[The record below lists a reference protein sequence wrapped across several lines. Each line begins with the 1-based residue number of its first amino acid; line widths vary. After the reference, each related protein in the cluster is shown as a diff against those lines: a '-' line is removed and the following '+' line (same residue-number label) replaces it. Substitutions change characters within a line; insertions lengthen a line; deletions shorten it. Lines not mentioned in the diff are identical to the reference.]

1 MTLPDPIKQ
10 WLKSN
15 MIFLGAGFIVALL
28 AYWFF
33 FVHGYESTDNAYIK
47 ADMTVISPRVNGYI
61 TDVLVTENQAVKKDQ
76 VLVKID
82 DRDYKSRFEQAE
94 SQVRVISARIRAL
107 ESQVLLQDAVIEQ
120 AKAGMDSA
128 NATYDQASKEN
139 KRIQKLLKD
148 GAVSQQMMDA
158 ATAQY
163 KNAKA
168 LVQKSKAEHLGAENQ
183 KAAFEAQ
190 LEEGRAQL
198 VNAQAQAD
206 QAKRDLDYTEVK
218 APYDGKVGRKAM
230 QIGQLVRPGVA
241 LAYLVP
247 EEVWIEANFKETQIT
262 KMRAGNRVWL
272 EVDAY
277 PGKKFRGR
285 VDSLAPA
292 SGSEFSILPPENA
305 TGNFTKIVRRIPV
318 KLVIKGKDI
327 DKLKPGMSCHATV
340 RCR

>member
-1 MTLPDPIKQ
+1 MAIPESLKQ
-10 WLKSN
+10 WIKDNSILIGSGLAI
-15 MIFLGAGFIVALL
+15 IFLG
-28 AYWFF
+28 YWFF
-33 FVHGYESTDNAYIK
+33 CIHGFESTDNAYVK

-61 TDVLVTENQAVKKDQ
+61 TEVLVDENQSVKKDQ
-76 VLVKID
+76 LLARID

-94 SQVRVISARIRAL
+94 SQVRVISARIRSL
-107 ESQVLLQDAVIEQ
+107 ESQVSLQEAMIDQ
-120 AKAGMDSA
+120 TKAGMDSA
-128 NATYDQASKEN
+128 NATYEQASKEN

-158 ATAQY
+158 VTAQY

-168 LVQKSKAEHLGAENQ
+168 LVDKSKAEQLAAENQ
-183 KAAFEAQ
+183 KAAFDAQ

-198 VNAQAQAD
+198 VNVQAQAD
-206 QAKRDLDYTEVK
+206 QAQRDLAYTEVK
-218 APYDGKVGRKAM
+218 APFDGKVGRKAM

-247 EEVWIEANFKETQIT
+247 NDVWIEANFKETQIT
-262 KMRAGNRVWL
+262 KMRSGNRVWV

-277 PGKKFRGR
+277 PDVKFRGR

-318 KLVIKGKDI
+318 KLVLKGADL
-327 DKLKPGMSCHATV
+327 DKLKPGMSCYATV

>member
-1 MTLPDPIKQ
+1 MTTPDSLRL

-15 MIFLGAGFIVALL
+15 FILLGSVFVFSLL

-33 FVHGYESTDNAYIK
+33 FIHGFESTDNAYIK

-61 TDVLVTENQAVKKDQ
+61 TEVLINENQQ
-76 VLVKID
+76 VQKGQILVKID
-82 DRDYKSRFEQAE
+82 DRDYKSRLDQAE
-94 SQVRVISARIRAL
+94 SQVRVISSRIRSL
-107 ESQVLLQDAVIEQ
+107 ESQVALQEALIDQ
-120 AKAGMDSA
+120 AQAGMDSA
-128 NATYDQASKEN
+128 SATFEQASKEN
-139 KRIQKLLKD
+139 KRLQRLLKD
-148 GAVSQQMMDA
+148 GAVSQQMMDN

-190 LEEGRAQL
+190 LEEGKAQL

-206 QAKRDLDYTEVK
+206 QAQRDLSYAEVK
-218 APYDGKVGRKAM
+218 APFDGKVGRKAM

-247 EEVWIEANFKETQIT
+247 NEVWVEANFKETQIT
-262 KMRAGNRVWL
+262 KMRAGNRIWV

-318 KLVIKGKDI
+318 KLILKGDDL
-327 DKLKPGMSCHATV
+327 DKLKPGMSCYATV

>member
-1 MTLPDPIKQ
+1 MTIPDSLKL

-15 MIFLGAGFIVALL
+15 LILLGSIFSFSFL

-33 FVHGYESTDNAYIK
+33 FIHGFESTDNAYIK

-61 TDVLVTENQAVKKDQ
+61 TEVLINENQQ
-76 VLVKID
+76 VQKGQILVKID
-82 DRDYKSRFEQAE
+82 DRDYKSRLDQAE
-94 SQVRVISARIRAL
+94 SQVRVISSRIRSL
-107 ESQVLLQDAVIEQ
+107 ESQVALQEALIDQ
-120 AKAGMDSA
+120 AQAGMDSA
-128 NATYDQASKEN
+128 SATFEQASKEN
-139 KRIQKLLKD
+139 KRLQRLLKD
-148 GAVSQQMMDA
+148 GAVSQQMMDN

-190 LEEGRAQL
+190 LEEGKAQL

-206 QAKRDLDYTEVK
+206 QAQRDLSYAEVK
-218 APYDGKVGRKAM
+218 APFDGKVGRKAM

-247 EEVWIEANFKETQIT
+247 NEVWVEANFKETQIT
-262 KMRAGNRVWL
+262 KMRAGNRIWV

-318 KLVIKGKDI
+318 KLILKGDDL
-327 DKLKPGMSCHATV
+327 DKLKPGMSCYATV

>member
-1 MTLPDPIKQ
+1 MTIPDSLKL

-15 MIFLGAGFIVALL
+15 LILLGSIFAFSLL

-33 FVHGYESTDNAYIK
+33 FIHGFESTDNAYIK

-61 TDVLVTENQAVKKDQ
+61 TEVLVNENQQVQKDQ
-76 VLVKID
+76 ILVKID
-82 DRDYKSRFEQAE
+82 DRDYKSRLDQAE
-94 SQVRVISARIRAL
+94 SQVRVISSRIRSL
-107 ESQVLLQDAVIEQ
+107 ESQVALQEALIDQ
-120 AKAGMDSA
+120 AQAGMDSA
-128 NATYDQASKEN
+128 NATYEQASKEN
-139 KRIQKLLKD
+139 KRLQRLLKD
-148 GAVSQQMMDA
+148 GAVSQQMMDN

-190 LEEGRAQL
+190 LEEGKAQL
-198 VNAQAQAD
+198 VNALAQAD
-206 QAKRDLDYTEVK
+206 QAQRDLSYTEVK
-218 APYDGKVGRKAM
+218 APFDGKVGRKAM

-247 EEVWIEANFKETQIT
+247 NDVWVEANFKETQIT
-262 KMRAGNRVWL
+262 KMRAGNRIWV

-318 KLVIKGKDI
+318 KLVLKGDDL
-327 DKLKPGMSCHATV
+327 DKLKPGMSCYATV